1 MKCVKESNSF
11 FHTNAAI
18 STADAPVFGTP
29 ARSPRPSPLSG
40 AGAAAI
46 AATIAGGTTPAR
58 LPFAASDAVAVDAG
72 GRGPVTSAAKPAYGT
87 LGQPQQQPFAAANGT
102 SGSTSSGG
110 GQQALHDGVAAGTSR
125 GEAPPQPSEA
135 AKAKSP
141 FGAGAASAPVF
152 GIAAMRSP
160 SLGTPKSA
168 NAASA
173 GAAAATHK
181 RGRDD
186 AEPQAG
192 CVASH
197 ATALDPLCHSEFHRD
212 MHNWWTGLPT
222 MRC

>member
-110 GQQALHDGVAAGTSR
+110 GQQALHDGVAAGTRR